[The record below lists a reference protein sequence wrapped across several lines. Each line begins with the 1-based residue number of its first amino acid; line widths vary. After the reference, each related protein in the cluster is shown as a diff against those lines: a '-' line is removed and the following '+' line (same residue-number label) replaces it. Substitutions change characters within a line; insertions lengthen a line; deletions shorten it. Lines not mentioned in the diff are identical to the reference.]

1 MKNNTLILEMPKLGF
16 SGTVQSWEVVNKDGS
31 IARACYKP
39 HSNLITNYGL
49 QSSLPYGNFSPWN
62 SGIYLWRI
70 TNYIAIGTGLAE
82 PTYTDTR
89 LGTEVF
95 RGERMYTAYNA
106 EYVTPP
112 GGVDGHYYAT
122 KTIGYQTNLGDL
134 NHDITEIGFTHD
146 KTSNGASLFSKHR
159 LKDEFGEPTSV
170 RVNSNQ
176 QIRLKYILS
185 VYVTPIDTYTGSFE
199 LAGYSPTTINNSAKW
214 QELQSVEAI
223 GGALTHHLYCS
234 QIDLRDSVWT
244 FKAIGATSGNI
255 GNRSTCRP
263 NDITVSSDGL
273 GGYYAIRNYYVGTD
287 AATWAGGTKS
297 IGLFGDNNN
306 SDTHLWWV
314 ANLDTPIIK
323 PNTHRMSFRLKTSW
337 GRTS

>member
-1 MKNNTLILEMPKLGF
+1 MKNNSLILEGPKLGF
-16 SGTVQSWEVVNKDGS
+16 SGTVQSWEVINKDGS

-49 QSSLPYGNFSPWN
+49 STGLPYGNYNPHGAGLF
-62 SGIYLWRI
+62 LWMV
-70 TNYIAIGTGLAE
+70 TNYIAIGTGSAE

-95 RGERMYTAYNA
+95 RGNRPYAAYNA
-106 EYVTPP
+106 ETVTPP
-112 GGVDGHYYAT
+112 GGTDGQYYAT

-134 NHDITEIGFTHD
+134 NHDITEIGFSHD
-146 KTSNGASLFSKHR
+146 RTSNGASLFSKHR
-159 LKDEFGEPTSV
+159 LKDEFGNPTSV

-185 VYVTPIDTYTGSFE
+185 VYATPLDTYTGSFE
-199 LAGYSPTTINNSAKW
+199 LSGYSPTTINYTAKW
-214 QELQSVEAI
+214 QEIQSVE
-223 GGALTHHLYCS
+223 GFGVVLTQHLWS
-234 QIDLRDSVWT
+234 TQIDLRDSVWT
-244 FKAIGATSGNI
+244 FKSIGATSGNS

-263 NDITVSSDGL
+263 SDFAVSSDGL
-273 GGYYAIRNYYVGTD
+273 GGYYGIRNYYIGTD
-287 AATWAGGTKS
+287 EATWADGTKS
-297 IGLFGDNNN
+297 IGLFSSTND

-314 ANLDTPIIK
+314 ANLDTPILK
-323 PNTHRMSFRLKTSW
+323 PNTHRMSFQLKTSW